1 MGGHDLPGRTMSL
14 TISEI
19 FPSIQ
24 GESSWAG
31 LPFVFVRLTG
41 CNLRCRYCDT
51 RYAYDEGRT
60 MSLDTVV
67 RRVADFGCPRVTLTG
82 GEPLLQAS
90 TPELAG
96 ALSDRGYIVTVETN
110 GSLDIGVLDARC
122 HRIMDIKCPSSGMQH
137 HHRWA
142 NLDLLTP
149 RDEVKFVVADRDD
162 FQYALDI
169 LPRLANRPAA
179 AQILFS
185 PAHGIL
191 PPRQLAD
198 WLLETRTDARLQLQ
212 LHKILWP
219 DQDRGV

>member
-1 MGGHDLPGRTMSL
+1 MSL

-31 LPFVFVRLTG
+31 LPFAFVRLTG

-51 RYAYDEGRT
+51 RYAYEGGRT
-60 MSLDTVV
+60 MNVDAILQ
-67 RRVADFGCPRVTLTG
+67 RVADFGCSRVTLTG
-82 GEPLLQAS
+82 GEPLLQAA
-90 TPELAG
+90 TPQLAE
-96 ALSDRGYIVTVETN
+96 ALSDRGYTVTVETN
-110 GSLDIGVLDARC
+110 GSLDIGVLDRRC

-137 HHRWA
+137 QHRWA

-169 LPRLANRPAA
+169 MPRLANRVAA
-179 AQILFS
+179 ERILFS
-185 PAHGIL
+185 PVQGIL
-191 PPRQLAD
+191 PPRQLAN
-198 WLLETRTDARLQLQ
+198 WLLETRTQARLQLQ

>member
-1 MGGHDLPGRTMSL
+1 MSL

-19 FPSIQ
+19 FHSIQ

-51 RYAYDEGRT
+51 RYAYDGGQP
-60 MSLDTVV
+60 MTVDAILQ
-67 RRVADFGCPRVTLTG
+67 RIAAFGCPRVLLTG
-82 GEPLLQAS
+82 GEPLLQGT
-90 TPELAG
+90 TPQLAE
-96 ALSDRGYIVTVETN
+96 ALSDRGYTVTVETN

-137 HHRWA
+137 HQRWA
-142 NLDLLTP
+142 NLDLLAP
-149 RDEVKFVVADRDD
+149 GDEVKFVVADRDD

-169 LPRLANRPAA
+169 LPRLAARQAA
-179 AQILFS
+179 ERILFS
-185 PAHGIL
+185 PAQGIL

-198 WLLETRTDARLQLQ
+198 WLLATRTEARLQLQ